1 MIGLLTRRITELEL
15 SRFVSQEFVTFM
27 AKLNQE
33 DLTVI
38 GALMK
43 AGKVTPVIDRRY
55 GLSEVAEAVRYVEAG
70 HARGKVII
78 DLAHAHGLSTAAH

>member
-1 MIGLLTRRITELEL
+1 MIGLLTRRITELVL

-43 AGKVTPVIDRRY
+43 AGR
-55 GLSEVAEAVRYVEAG
+55 
-70 HARGKVII
+70 
-78 DLAHAHGLSTAAH
+78 